1 MRDEGRH
8 MIERKKSNI
17 LIVDDEKANVV
28 ELTNILNTD
37 YKVSAVIDSREA
49 VETAEETMPDII
61 LLDVVMPEM
70 SGYDVIIALKSSEK
84 TKGIPVIFITGLDS
98 DEDEERGLTLGAMD
112 YISKPFHA
120 PIVKIRIR
128 NQIRMLEQFRMI
140 ERLSM
145 LDQLTELPNRRS
157 LEAQLNMEW
166 RKALREQKPISILM
180 IDIDKFKNYNDEF
193 GHQQGDAAL
202 VAVAGMFRTVLKR
215 PGDFAARWG
224 GEEFIALLPNTN
236 AEGALEVAEQ
246 MRSFVENMEIPCQD
260 GRITK
265 ITLSVGVNTQTPEHQ
280 DVVSEFI
287 RYADEALYEAKRKGR
302 NQVCL
307 FTPVNSQSET
317 QTSDS

>member
-1 MRDEGRH
+1 